1 VKRGKLRAHGFDRER
16 GGPIRC
22 CSGISDIVHLAGI
35 CTPIARGSLHPKI
48 REARERYNA
57 CHQVSSRAEFRI
69 QPFASMSKA
78 IEEVYVSLK
87 RTFKGSLLRPDDA
100 DYPDARRIW
109 NGLVA
114 HRPALIARCSD
125 SKDVQAAVRAAGS
138 ARVTT
143 AVRCGGHSLA
153 GFSTCDDGLVID
165 LSPMRNVQVD
175 KQAQQARFE
184 GGCLLG
190 SIDAATQTV
199 GLAFPAG
206 VVSHTGAAGLVLG
219 GGTGWLNR
227 LHGLSCDNVRGFTVV
242 LADGSQVV
250 ANSSENPDL
259 YWALRGGGGNFGVVT
274 EFEVALHPVTSV
286 LFGRGVC
293 PEDELQSLVRHWRDF
308 MPEAPD
314 NLRWGFSLRTAPSDK
329 NTPAEVRGRPIASV
343 SALWV
348 GDIDEGRRYV
358 DHALSIC
365 NHLAVT
371 KEVLSFRALQTM
383 ADSDF
388 PHGRRYYTKAGY
400 FKSLSDESI
409 GIMMEAMASNPS
421 VTNEIELAY
430 LGGAAAR
437 VAPDATA
444 FGDRSSPFVLNLLG
458 NWSDPAADAANI
470 SWIRNLFARLRP
482 AMTPGVYVN
491 FMSGDE
497 ADRVPEAYRERW
509 ERLRA
514 IKTKYDP
521 GNFFRLNQNIPPIAA
536 AASGISAPISLAT

>member
-1 VKRGKLRAHGFDRER
+1 M
-16 GGPIRC
+16 
-22 CSGISDIVHLAGI
+22 
-35 CTPIARGSLHPKI
+35 
-48 REARERYNA
+48 N
-57 CHQVSSRAEFRI
+57 
-69 QPFASMSKA
+69 KA
-78 IEEVYVSLK
+78 IEEVYASLK
-87 RTFKGSLLRPDDA
+87 SEFKGSLLRPGDA
-100 DYPDARRIW
+100 AYPDARRIW

-114 HRPALIARCSD
+114 RRPGLIARCTD
-125 SKDVQAAVRAAGS
+125 ANDVQTVVRAAVS
-138 ARVTT
+138 ADVGT

-153 GFSTCDDGLVID
+153 GFSSCDDGLVID
-165 LSPMRNVQVD
+165 LSPMRKVQVD
-175 KQAQQARFE
+175 EPARQARFE

-190 SIDAATQTV
+190 SIDAATQAV

-206 VVSHTGAAGLVLG
+206 VVSHTGAGGLVLG

-227 LHGLSCDNVRGFTVV
+227 LHGLSCDNVRGFTAVV
-242 LADGSQVV
+242 ADGSLVRTN
-250 ANSSENPDL
+250 AGENADL

-274 EFEVALHPVTSV
+274 EFEVNLHPVNAV
-286 LFGRGVC
+286 LFGRGIC
-293 PEDELQSLVRHWRDF
+293 PGDEVRGLLTQWRNL

-314 NLRWGFSLRTAPSDK
+314 NLRWGFSLRTAPNDD
-329 NTPAEVRGRPIASV
+329 NIPPNLRGRPIASA

-348 GDIDEGRRYV
+348 GDIEEGRPYV
-358 DHALSIC
+358 DRALAIG
-365 NHLAVT
+365 HHQAIT
-371 KEVLSFRALQTM
+371 KEVLSFGRLQTL

-409 GIMMEAMASNPS
+409 GIMIEALSTNPS

-437 VAPDATA
+437 VAPGETA

-458 NWSDPAADAANI
+458 NWSDPAGDANNI

-482 AMTPGVYVN
+482 AMVPGVYVN

-497 ADRVPEAYRERW
+497 SDRVPEAYRDRW

-514 IKTKYDP
+514 IKTIYDP
-521 GNFFRLNQNIPPIAA
+521 RNFFRLNQNIPPVPAA
-536 AASGISAPISLAT
+536 ATGIP